1 MSSTQLILLALVV
14 LMGALIA
21 YFVARKA
28 VQKEVDAPLPPLR
41 IDLGDAESPTISIC
55 PLDKIAS
62 QRLSPVTL
70 DPSVLSRLS
79 PLLQQAPGLAVS
91 TATISGQLYKITFS
105 PDVMNG
111 LHEGSLALKKSL
123 EGGFR
128 AMVADGTGKVVAH
141 GNLHPGQER
150 LRTKLP
156 SIELK
161 EWFGTKHDT
170 EAIRTEIREHKRLS
184 SAWILAMHVR
194 AAACQ
199 LSCALPGEQ
208 PVAERR
214 LSDIQTALNGSASW
228 KAAASLFE
236 DLIDN
241 KLASRWNFERTLL
254 ERRQQLRAELR
265 TVDVWAADNEARI
278 TETLGQIKDTIAS
291 EAIEFSQPMKIA
303 VEVTTASEVVAVHRI
318 IDG

>member
-1 MSSTQLILLALVV
+1 
-14 LMGALIA
+14 
-21 YFVARKA
+21 
-28 VQKEVDAPLPPLR
+28 
-41 IDLGDAESPTISIC
+41 
-55 PLDKIAS
+55 
-62 QRLSPVTL
+62 
-70 DPSVLSRLS
+70 
-79 PLLQQAPGLAVS
+79 
-91 TATISGQLYKITFS
+91 
-105 PDVMNG
+105 MNG

-141 GNLHPGQER
+141 GNLHPMDVLKAAAAAAAIWQVLSVAVAQKHLADIGQKLRIIASGIRNIQDWLHHEQQGKLEGNLQYLTTVATCFLEGRLTEQDLLTYRVHFEEIERETIQIVRSIELGQER